1 MPIFFKK
8 QGALNIRMV
17 LDDEKIL
24 ASVDRV
30 RKLINPKSK
39 KQIIK
44 LEEDMYFKD
53 LVETITQYLVN
64 YPQKAQFPSNVY
76 KSVYEL
82 IEFATQQFEVNNIK
96 ISDIISKR
104 EDNIKTSVILK
115 EALDTVAKKE
125 EGWID
130 KVSKYDGKFT
140 EDITEALTIIA
151 NEKLNDETDVEV
163 SKKMITTKIG
173 NLESNLFL
181 EIDMERIEDSSKA
194 LSYIGIELAEA
205 LKTIPSPIETLANT
219 VTKIEENPIINE
231 INNFEEQVVNNT
243 EIVQEVNQI
252 EQVNLE
258 QQMESEIVLNQN
270 LELDTLPLDIQI
282 EDAINLEQVDLNQNS
297 PNISEEKLT
306 EVNEV
311 NKVNNEKIQNI
322 DLKQEITDF
331 KNQNT
336 EVNKFGNMTYYDEDI
351 TLENVVTEKTGF
363 FSKFKNS
370 GIARAFRY
378 IFGTK
383 LVLDLPKLPEPN
395 DTNINLNTNMNANT
409 NLQ

>member
-24 ASVDRV
+24 TSIEKV

-82 IEFATQQFEVNNIK
+82 IEFATQQFEANNVK
-96 ISDIISKR
+96 ISDIINKR
-104 EDNIKTSVILK
+104 EENIKTSVILK

-151 NEKLNDETDVEV
+151 NEKLNEQSDVEV

-219 VTKIEENPIINE
+219 VFETKKVEENVIQNE
-231 INNFEEQVVNNT
+231 INNEISYEEQVLNDL
-243 EIVQEVNQI
+243 EIGKVTNQEPIQVVQEL
-252 EQVNLE
+252 NLE
-258 QQMESEIVLNQN
+258 QQMDTELVLNQN
-270 LELDTLPLDIQI
+270 LELDTLPLNIQS
-282 EDAINLEQVDLNQNS
+282 EEATTLEQNLEQNNS
-297 PNISEEKLT
+297 
-306 EVNEV
+306 
-311 NKVNNEKIQNI
+311 IQNME
-322 DLKQEITDF
+322 LEQEIVDF
-331 KNQNT
+331 KNQTT
-336 EVNKFGNMTYYDEDI
+336 EQNNREINNFENMPYYDEEI
-351 TLENVVTEKTGF
+351 NTENAITEKTGF
-363 FSKFKNS
+363 FSRFKNT

-395 DTNINLNTNMNANT
+395 NTNMDF
-409 NLQ
+409 

>member
-24 ASVDRV
+24 TSIEKV

-82 IEFATQQFEVNNIK
+82 IEFATQQFEANNVK
-96 ISDIISKR
+96 ISDIINKR
-104 EDNIKTSVILK
+104 EENIKTSVILK

-151 NEKLNDETDVEV
+151 NEKLNEQSDVEV

-219 VTKIEENPIINE
+219 VFETKKVEENVIQNE
-231 INNFEEQVVNNT
+231 INNEISYEEQVLNDL
-243 EIVQEVNQI
+243 EIGKVANQEPIQVVQKL
-252 EQVNLE
+252 NLE
-258 QQMESEIVLNQN
+258 QQMDTEVVLNQN
-270 LELDTLPLDIQI
+270 LELDTLPLNIQS
-282 EDAINLEQVDLNQNS
+282 EEATTLEQNLEQNDS
-297 PNISEEKLT
+297 
-306 EVNEV
+306 
-311 NKVNNEKIQNI
+311 IQNME
-322 DLKQEITDF
+322 LGQEIVDF
-331 KNQNT
+331 KNQTT
-336 EVNKFGNMTYYDEDI
+336 EQNNRELNNFENMPYYDEEI
-351 TLENVVTEKTGF
+351 NTENALTEKTGF
-363 FSKFKNS
+363 FSRFKNT

-395 DTNINLNTNMNANT
+395 NTNMDF
-409 NLQ
+409 

>member
-24 ASVDRV
+24 TSIEKV

-82 IEFATQQFEVNNIK
+82 IEFATQQFEANNVK
-96 ISDIISKR
+96 ISDIINKR
-104 EDNIKTSVILK
+104 EENVKTSVILK

-151 NEKLNDETDVEV
+151 NEKLNEQSDVEV

-219 VTKIEENPIINE
+219 VFETKKVEENVIQNE
-231 INNFEEQVVNNT
+231 INNEISYEEQVLNDL
-243 EIVQEVNQI
+243 EIGKVANQEPIQVVQEL
-252 EQVNLE
+252 NLE
-258 QQMESEIVLNQN
+258 KQMDTEVVLNQN
-270 LELDTLPLDIQI
+270 LELDTLPLNIQS
-282 EDAINLEQVDLNQNS
+282 EEVTTLEQNLEQNDS
-297 PNISEEKLT
+297 
-306 EVNEV
+306 
-311 NKVNNEKIQNI
+311 IQNME
-322 DLKQEITDF
+322 LGQEIVDF
-331 KNQNT
+331 KNQTT
-336 EVNKFGNMTYYDEDI
+336 EQNNRELNNFENMPYYDEEI
-351 TLENVVTEKTGF
+351 NTENALTEKTGF
-363 FSKFKNS
+363 FSRFKNT

-395 DTNINLNTNMNANT
+395 NTNMDF
-409 NLQ
+409 

>member
-24 ASVDRV
+24 TSIEKV

-82 IEFATQQFEVNNIK
+82 IEFATQQFEANNVK
-96 ISDIISKR
+96 ISDIINKR
-104 EDNIKTSVILK
+104 EENIKTSVILK

-151 NEKLNDETDVEV
+151 NEKLNEQSDVEV

-219 VTKIEENPIINE
+219 VFETKKVEENVIQNE
-231 INNFEEQVVNNT
+231 INNEISYEEQVLNDL
-243 EIVQEVNQI
+243 EIGKVANQEPIQVVQEL
-252 EQVNLE
+252 NLE
-258 QQMESEIVLNQN
+258 QQMDTEVVLNQN
-270 LELDTLPLDIQI
+270 LELDTLPLNIQS
-282 EDAINLEQVDLNQNS
+282 EEATTLEQNLEQNNS
-297 PNISEEKLT
+297 
-306 EVNEV
+306 
-311 NKVNNEKIQNI
+311 IQNME
-322 DLKQEITDF
+322 LEQEIVDF
-331 KNQNT
+331 KNQTT
-336 EVNKFGNMTYYDEDI
+336 EQNSREINNFENMPYYDEEI
-351 TLENVVTEKTGF
+351 NTENAITEKTGF
-363 FSKFKNS
+363 FSRFKNT

-395 DTNINLNTNMNANT
+395 NTNMDF
-409 NLQ
+409 